1 MAMLSRRLQLAAV
14 VFGYIIVLIYATY
27 LYYGRHL
34 AELRDP
40 QSAAGGMWAFGD
52 LLLNLFVFLL
62 FLVPTFFLLR
72 LLAQSGPVFAAYSK
86 IALLVSLTAPLC
98 GLALVIYKSR
108 PLALENLCVTRLF
121 YAPFVLLIL
130 GLSRFLGR
138 RQPAKRLVSYALAIE
153 GFTFLALVVVMF
165 ATMGAHQ

>member
-14 VFGYIIVLIYATY
+14 VFGYVALLIYATY
-27 LYYGRHL
+27 LYYERHL

-52 LLLNLFVFLL
+52 LLLNLFVFFL
-62 FLVPTFFLLR
+62 FLIPTFFLLR
-72 LLAQSGPVFAAYSK
+72 LLAQAGPAFAAYSK

-98 GLALVIYKSR
+98 GIALIIHKPR

-130 GLSRFLGR
+130 GISRILGR
-138 RQPAKRLVSYALAIE
+138 RQPAKRIVSYALVIE
-153 GFTFLALVVVMF
+153 GVTFLALVAVMF